1 MELLIRPVAS
11 SNQRAEAYSPP
22 PAWITEA
29 EDDLRFTQ
37 TDHHLIISIAN
48 KWRAYEL
55 RMSREEA
62 EHLVKKIG
70 AAWDL

>member
-11 SNQRAEAYSPP
+11 SSQSAEAYRP
-22 PAWITEA
+22 PAAWKTEA

-37 TDHHLIISIAN
+37 TDHHLTIAIAN
-48 KWRAYEL
+48 QWRAYEL

-70 AAWDL
+70 AEWDL